1 MENGNNFNDLD
12 FDYRD
17 LTPDQWVALRERLIQ
32 RFQQERAEYIRRAFR
47 ALLSWLCHAIAG
59 AWMAF
64 FAPTRQASLGK
75 RDYTRRN
82 SRSAPVKRT
91 G

>member
-1 MENGNNFNDLD
+1 MKKDSDFNALVL
-12 FDYRD
+12 DYRA
-17 LTPDQWVALRERLIQ
+17 LTPAQWITLRDQLI
-32 RFQQERAEYIRRAFR
+32 RRAEQERAAVIRGAFR
-47 ALLSWLCHAIAG
+47 ALFSWLCHAIAG